1 MQASGEGKAVHK
13 ISNTGAQPVVIV
25 LEPWGGEY
33 DIDPNQALELV
44 VEGSLE
50 ARLEIEIEDNRLTV
64 ISDGPDLRIT
74 RDGKPVAAR

>member
-1 MQASGEGKAVHK
+1 MKTPGDGKAVHR

-50 ARLEIEIEDNRLTV
+50 AHLEIEIEDNRFTI
-64 ISDGPDLRIT
+64 ISDGPDLSIT